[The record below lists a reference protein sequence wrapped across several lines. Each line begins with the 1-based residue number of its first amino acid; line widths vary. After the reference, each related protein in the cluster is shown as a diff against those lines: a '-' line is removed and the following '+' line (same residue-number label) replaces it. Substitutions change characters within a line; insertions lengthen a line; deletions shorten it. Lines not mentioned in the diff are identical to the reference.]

1 MSKTEMQTYMLIVH
15 VDADSKEQ
23 AIEHVERRARLASLG
38 GELSTGERIG
48 YRFVH
53 IETLE
58 GYCNACESR
67 CEAQNCPR
75 RE

>member
-1 MSKTEMQTYMLIVH
+1 MQTYMLIVH
-15 VDADSKEQ
+15 VDADSQEQ
-23 AIEHVERRARLASLG
+23 AIEHVKKRARLASLS

-53 IETLE
+53 IETLV
-58 GYCNACESR
+58 GYCDACEGNCAVR
-67 CEAQNCPR
+67 NCPQ